1 MVDCNGLE
9 NRRTEGYRGFESL
22 SLRHPIFIKSLIH
35 NGLATFIMPVSP
47 RILIFWGR
55 CGDAKHCSSIVDC
68 TFSLSFS

>member
-35 NGLATFIMPVSP
+35 TGLATFIIPVSP
-47 RILIFWGR
+47 RILNFSGTLRGR
-55 CGDAKHCSSIVDC
+55 KTLQFDYV
-68 TFSLSFS
+68 L